1 MHTPPAA
8 AQSQLNL
15 LSCRKGYTLME
26 LIVVLAVLA
35 LFMGIAFPS
44 FFAHRDRVLLKTTAA
59 ELESSLMLARQ
70 LSMDENR
77 EYVVELMKSQFRVR
91 QNWAG
96 APAVVSI
103 DYPPG
108 IKRNVGSHTQV
119 VYGRDGLTGY
129 GKFVL
134 ENRRKQ
140 RMMVEI
146 HIGTGRVTVSDIY

>member
-1 MHTPPAA
+1 MDTPPAA
-8 AQSQLNL
+8 AQSQLNHL
-15 LSCRKGYTLME
+15 TCRKGYTLME
-26 LIVVLAVLA
+26 LIVVLTVLA

-77 EYVVELMKSQFRVR
+77 EYMVELLSTRIRVR

-108 IKRNVGSHTQV
+108 IKRNIGSQMQI

-134 ENRRKQ
+134 ENHRKQ
-140 RMMVEI
+140 RIMVEI
-146 HIGTGRVTVSDIY
+146 HIGTGRVTVSGIY